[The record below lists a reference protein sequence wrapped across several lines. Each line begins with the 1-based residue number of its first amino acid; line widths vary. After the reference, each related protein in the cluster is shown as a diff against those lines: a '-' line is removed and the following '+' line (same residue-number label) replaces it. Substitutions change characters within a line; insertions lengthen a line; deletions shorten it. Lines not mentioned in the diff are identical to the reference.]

1 MTLRCA
7 TSNPGKLR
15 EFTRTAER
23 FGWQVEPVRDIPPCD
38 EDGATF
44 IENARKKALYYS
56 SHVPG
61 LVFAE
66 DSGLEVTA
74 LHGAPGVYS
83 ARFAGEGATDADN
96 NRLLIER
103 LAGAGDRSAR
113 YVAQIVLA
121 DTGQIVGEFEG
132 HVSGLIV
139 DEPRGT
145 NGFGYDPHFFYE
157 PFGCTFGEAPLER
170 KMDVSHRTRAL
181 EAMFESLNARR

>member
-1 MTLRCA
+1 MTLHCA

-15 EFTRTAER
+15 EFMRIAER
-23 FGWQVEPVRDIPPCD
+23 FGWDVVPVRGIPPCE
-38 EDGATF
+38 EDGETF
-44 IENARKKALYYS
+44 LENARKKALYYS

-74 LHGAPGVYS
+74 LDGAPGVYS
-83 ARFAGEGATDADN
+83 ARFASEGAADEDN

-103 LAGAGDRSAR
+103 LAGVKDRSAR
-113 YVAQIVLA
+113 YVAQVVLA
-121 DTGQIVGEFEG
+121 EDGRIVGEYHG
-132 HVSGLIV
+132 HVNGFIV
-139 DEPRGT
+139 DEARGT

-170 KMDVSHRTRAL
+170 KMQVSHRTRAL
-181 EAMFESLNARR
+181 EWMFESLNARK